1 LIIHNLLDSCG
12 LNLNQV
18 MTKTMTKKS
27 CDSLFYL
34 LCKYP
39 HKNWDWDYIAH
50 NIDINW
56 NFTQED
62 HKNHSWIQDRYL
74 PLVGKKCSV
83 EYIPRIHM
91 VKHTDHCMNTIK
103 FNYSKPEKTKFHIQD
118 DFKHSEMQVQN
129 NWNFY
134 DDFLSIEELDYDSE
148 QSDSYDEDEYDEFLD
163 YYDAINP
170 KNTYKYIEVNI
181 DVLPFKHLSYN
192 CFHTQ
197 NQLNKQNYI
206 KTFVYLNAIVNQYQ
220 LPPIFINLVSGFLF
234 Y

>member
-1 LIIHNLLDSCG
+1 MIIHDLLDSCG
-12 LNLNQV
+12 LNLNQT
-18 MTKTMTKKS
+18 MTKKKS
-27 CDSLFYL
+27 CDSLFHL

-39 HKNWDWDYIAH
+39 HKNWDWDYITH

-62 HKNHSWIQDRYL
+62 YENHSWIQDRYL

-83 EYIPRIHM
+83 EYIPKIHM
-91 VKHTDHCMNTIK
+91 VRRNDYCMNTIK
-103 FNYSKPEKTKFHIQD
+103 FDYSKPEKTKFRIQD
-118 DFKHSEMQVQN
+118 DFKHSKMQVLN

-134 DDFLSIEELDYDSE
+134 EDFNWIDSNDHGSE
-148 QSDSYDEDEYDEFLD
+148 QSDSYDEYDIEYDEFLD

-170 KNTYKYIEVNI
+170 RNTYKYIEENKDI
-181 DVLPFKHLSYN
+181 LPFKCLTYN

-197 NQLNKQNYI
+197 NQWNKKNYI
-206 KTFVYLNAIVNQYQ
+206 KNILYLKKIINQYH
-220 LPPIFINLVSGFLF
+220 LSPIFVNLVSGFLF